1 MLLFICRIEFNCYVL
16 NFINRSLR
24 SSFKNFQLIYE
35 DNSALYYNNNNQVLF
50 QFGEINSDNNGN
62 NNNNHSTNSF
72 SHSKNNT
79 LKCEEYILDYT
90 YPFTPLM
97 AFGISI
103 SCIQKKLLC
112 E

>member
-1 MLLFICRIEFNCYVL
+1 MYICYIEFNCYVL

-35 DNSALYYNNNNQVLF
+35 DNNMLYYNNNNQVLF
-50 QFGEINSDNNGN
+50 QFGEINSDNN
-62 NNNNHSTNSF
+62 NNNNHTNSF
-72 SHSKNNT
+72 SHNKNNT
-79 LKCEEYILDYT
+79 LKYEEYILDYT